1 MLLKVPINVR
11 KLQRAKNATK
21 QQFLHEKW
29 NLYCLKNLAKFF
41 DAFQRD
47 DQENFLQG
55 FPYRIKHQN

>member
-1 MLLKVPINVR
+1 MQQNNNSYMKGEIYIN
-11 KLQRAKNATK
+11 
-21 QQFLHEKW
+21 
-29 NLYCLKNLAKFF
+29 CLKNSAKFF